1 MGYKYLG
8 KKVKDIKEKG
18 LDSVKEFY
26 DIANAVMRDYKKKKI
41 SKRTARGRLLLLYR
55 LSFKKNNKKISK
67 LSSTQLKKIRSYI
80 RKLMEELWWRCGDE
94 ENLPLN
100 IFHYNDRISEWESG
114 SWNNY
119 IFRYWALYL
128 SK

>member
-80 RKLMEELWWRCGDE
+80 RKLMEEL
-94 ENLPLN
+94 
-100 IFHYNDRISEWESG
+100 
-114 SWNNY
+114 
-119 IFRYWALYL
+119 
-128 SK
+128 